1 MRRVEYIPEYSME
14 VLFSSNRIECYDL
27 ISKKV
32 VCSRS
37 YRERIA
43 NILKVTFNF
52 FLIYNKRNKL
62 IDGIYIDLASE
73 RSRVATGAQYI
84 RDLFMD
90 TPTHGYYFGTYE
102 IGEFSL
108 LKGEELVIKRS
119 YPLKYCSKGC
129 VTPENMFYF
138 GLRESE
144 TINGPHSFYLVKLD
158 WNKKE
163 EPLILWK
170 KSIPSSIMG
179 ISRIED
185 QLYLGLKT
193 GTIQIWD
200 IEKDEIL
207 KSINVFNNPLSAMEL
222 GFDSIIAT
230 SWKGE
235 TASISPNGDIQ
246 WRIHLTQEKIE
257 TIFGDINEI
266 MIADIK
272 GNYFQL
278 NSKTGNIIEK
288 GIWDL
293 TSVRG
298 ATIASNLIFFR
309 DWFVLTGY
317 GGVWAYWN
325 EDYSK
330 IFHYY
335 MEDPLIRKLYPHPL
349 GFYTGDDT
357 GYIRFWKIGG
367 IRSGYRVPYHVF
379 HI

>member
-14 VLFSSNRIECYDL
+14 ILFSSNRIQCFDL
-27 ISKKV
+27 KSKKV

-43 NILKVTFNF
+43 NVIKVTFNN

-129 VTPENMFYF
+129 VTPENTFYF

-158 WNKKE
+158 WNNKE

-185 QLYLGLKT
+185 RLYLGLKT

-207 KSINVFNNPLSAMEL
+207 KSINVFNNPISAIEL

-235 TASISPNGDIQ
+235 TASISPDGDIQ
-246 WRIHLTQEKIE
+246 WRIELTQEKIE

-298 ATIASNLIFFR
+298 ATIASNLIIFR

-317 GGVWAYWN
+317 GGVWAFWN

-367 IRSGYRVPYHVF
+367 IRSGYRV
-379 HI
+379 

>member
-14 VLFSSNRIECYDL
+14 VLFSSNRIQCYDL
-27 ISKKV
+27 ISKGV

-52 FLIYNKRNKL
+52 FLIYNKRNEL

-129 VTPENMFYF
+129 VTAENTFYF

-185 QLYLGLKT
+185 RLYLGLKT
-193 GTIQIWD
+193 GTIQIWN

-207 KSINVFNNPLSAMEL
+207 KSINVFNNPISALEL

-235 TASISPNGDIQ
+235 TASISPDGDIQ
-246 WRIHLTQEKIE
+246 WRIKLTQEKIE
-257 TIFGDINEI
+257 TIFGDINKI
-266 MIADIK
+266 MIADIE

-293 TSVRG
+293 ISVRG
-298 ATIASNLIFFR
+298 ATIASNLILFR

-317 GGVWAYWN
+317 GGVWAFWN
-325 EDYSK
+325 EDYNK

-335 MEDPLIRKLYPHPL
+335 LEDPLIRKLYPHPL

-367 IRSGYRVPYHVF
+367 IRSGYRVPIEILHR
-379 HI
+379 

>member
-14 VLFSSNRIECYDL
+14 VLFSSDRIQCYDL
-27 ISKKV
+27 ISKEV
-32 VCSRS
+32 VCSKS

-43 NILKVTFNF
+43 NVIKVTFNSF
-52 FLIYNKRNKL
+52 RIYNKSNKL
-62 IDGIYIDLASE
+62 IDSISIDLVSE
-73 RSRVATGAQYI
+73 RSRVSTGAQYI

-90 TPTHGYYFGTYE
+90 TPNHGYYFGTYE

-108 LKGEELVIKRS
+108 LEGEELVIKRS
-119 YPLKYCSKGC
+119 YPLEYCSKGC
-129 VTPENMFYF
+129 VTPKNTFYF

-144 TINGPHSFYLVKLD
+144 TINGPHSYYLVKLD
-158 WNKKE
+158 WNNKE

-179 ISRIED
+179 IFRIED
-185 QLYLGLKT
+185 RLYLGLKT

-207 KSINVFNNPLSAMEL
+207 KSINLFNSPISAIEL
-222 GFDSIIAT
+222 GFDSIIVT

-235 TASISPNGDIQ
+235 TASISPEGDIQ
-246 WRIHLTQEKIE
+246 WRIKLTQEKIE
-257 TIFGDINEI
+257 TIFGDINKI
-266 MIADIK
+266 MIVDIK

-288 GIWDL
+288 GIWNL
-293 TSVRG
+293 ISVKG
-298 ATIASNLIFFR
+298 ATIASNLILFR
-309 DWFVLTGY
+309 DWFVLSGY
-317 GGVWAYWN
+317 GGVWAFWN
-325 EDYSK
+325 EDYNK

-335 MEDPLIRKLYPHPL
+335 LEDPLIRKLYPHPL

-367 IRSGYRVPYHVF
+367 IRSGYRV
-379 HI
+379 